1 MMLLLALALTY
12 YLGVRVGLAF
22 TPADS
27 AVSLLWPPNAVVLT
41 ALLFCPPRRWVWPL
55 LAVLPA
61 HLLAEVSLGVPLAMA
76 ACWYIS
82 NISEALLGAGILF
95 YFLGEAPRFDRVH
108 LQVRFEIVR
117 DANDACAALGNPAF
131 ESQEWIGEEPA
142 EASELV
148 RENGLDGEAID
159 VLHPVHERYGE
170 LRAAVHQLVLHIDGG
185 VGRQDNVAPAL
196 ADRGR

>member
-1 MMLLLALALTY
+1 VSTAERTWLPRTEGLGAMMLLLALALTY

-82 NISEALLGAGILF
+82 NISEALLHPPLRPRNMDE
-95 YFLGEAPRFDRVH
+95 LG
-108 LQVRFEIVR
+108 
-117 DANDACAALGNPAF
+117 
-131 ESQEWIGEEPA
+131 
-142 EASELV
+142 
-148 RENGLDGEAID
+148 
-159 VLHPVHERYGE
+159 
-170 LRAAVHQLVLHIDGG
+170 
-185 VGRQDNVAPAL
+185 
-196 ADRGR
+196 